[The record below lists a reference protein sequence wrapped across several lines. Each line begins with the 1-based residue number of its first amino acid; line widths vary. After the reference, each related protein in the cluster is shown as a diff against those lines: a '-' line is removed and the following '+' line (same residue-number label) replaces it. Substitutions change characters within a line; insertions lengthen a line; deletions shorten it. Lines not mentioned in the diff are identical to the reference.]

1 MQLYNYL
8 SLMPKNEEL
17 VVFDTDYNFKTNY
30 YKGEDGELRIL
41 FLKFADSLTVTQIS
55 AKGVT
60 VKLASTIKENIKSL
74 EKENLFEI
82 YDIEYIMTL
91 AVEPMINVGRPG
103 VRWLD
108 DEWTVVTEDGSLS
121 AHYENTILVGEDG
134 PEILSLLPSD
144 EEKA

>member
-30 YKGEDGELRIL
+30 YKGKDDELRIL

-82 YDIEYIMTL
+82 YDIEYIMSRL
-91 AVEPMINVGRPG
+91 ENILGGNV
-103 VRWLD
+103 D
-108 DEWTVVTEDGSLS
+108 KEWMKKFIQYRQFHFVYNRE
-121 AHYENTILVGEDG
+121 YI
-134 PEILSLLPSD
+134 
-144 EEKA
+144 

>member
-30 YKGEDGELRIL
+30 YKGEDDELRIL

-74 EKENLFEI
+74 KKENLFEI
-82 YDIEYIMTL
+82 YDIEYIMSRL
-91 AVEPMINVGRPG
+91 ENILGGNV
-103 VRWLD
+103 D
-108 DEWTVVTEDGSLS
+108 KEWMKKFIKCFE
-121 AHYENTILVGEDG
+121 
-134 PEILSLLPSD
+134 
-144 EEKA
+144 

>member
-30 YKGEDGELRIL
+30 YKGEDDELRIL

-55 AKGVT
+55 TKGVT

-82 YDIEYIMTL
+82 YDIEYIMSRL
-91 AVEPMINVGRPG
+91 ENILGGNVDKG
-103 VRWLD
+103 WMKKFIQCF
-108 DEWTVVTEDGSLS
+108 EQYIME
-121 AHYENTILVGEDG
+121 
-134 PEILSLLPSD
+134 LSLQAVPFCV
-144 EEKA
+144 

>member
-1 MQLYNYL
+1 MSLTKTEHMFTINEKGGNIHMQLYNYL

-30 YKGEDGELRIL
+30 YKGEDDELRIL

-60 VKLASTIKENIKSL
+60 VKLASIIKENIKSL

-82 YDIEYIMTL
+82 YDIEYIMSRL
-91 AVEPMINVGRPG
+91 ENILGGNV
-103 VRWLD
+103 D
-108 DEWTVVTEDGSLS
+108 KEWMKKFIQCFE
-121 AHYENTILVGEDG
+121 
-134 PEILSLLPSD
+134 
-144 EEKA
+144 

>member
-30 YKGEDGELRIL
+30 YKGEDDELRIL
-41 FLKFADSLTVTQIS
+41 FLKFANSLTVTQIS

-82 YDIEYIMTL
+82 YDIEYIMSRL
-91 AVEPMINVGRPG
+91 ENILGGNV
-103 VRWLD
+103 D
-108 DEWTVVTEDGSLS
+108 KEWMKKFIQCFE
-121 AHYENTILVGEDG
+121 
-134 PEILSLLPSD
+134 
-144 EEKA
+144 

>member
-1 MQLYNYL
+1 MSLTKIEHMFTINEKGNIHMQLYNYL

-30 YKGEDGELRIL
+30 YKGEDDELRIL

-60 VKLASTIKENIKSL
+60 VKLASIIKENIKSL

-82 YDIEYIMTL
+82 YDIEYIMSRL
-91 AVEPMINVGRPG
+91 ENILGGNV
-103 VRWLD
+103 D
-108 DEWTVVTEDGSLS
+108 KEWMKKFIQCFE
-121 AHYENTILVGEDG
+121 
-134 PEILSLLPSD
+134 
-144 EEKA
+144 

>member
-30 YKGEDGELRIL
+30 YKGEDDELRIL

-55 AKGVT
+55 AKGVA

-82 YDIEYIMTL
+82 YDIEYIMSRL
-91 AVEPMINVGRPG
+91 ENILGGNV
-103 VRWLD
+103 D
-108 DEWTVVTEDGSLS
+108 KEWMKKFIQCFEQ
-121 AHYENTILVGEDG
+121 YRME
-134 PEILSLLPSD
+134 LSLQAIPFVYNR
-144 EEKA
+144 EYIVGNQVFMWKE

>member
-1 MQLYNYL
+1 MSLTKIEHMFTINKKEDIHIQLYNYL

-30 YKGEDGELRIL
+30 YKGEDDELRIL

-82 YDIEYIMTL
+82 YDIEYIMSRL
-91 AVEPMINVGRPG
+91 ENILGGNV
-103 VRWLD
+103 D
-108 DEWTVVTEDGSLS
+108 KEWMKKFIQCFE
-121 AHYENTILVGEDG
+121 
-134 PEILSLLPSD
+134 
-144 EEKA
+144 

>member
-1 MQLYNYL
+1 MSLTKIEHMFTINEKGNIHMQLYNYL

-30 YKGEDGELRIL
+30 YKGEDDELRIL

-60 VKLASTIKENIKSL
+60 VKLASIIKENIKSL

-82 YDIEYIMTL
+82 YDIEYIMSRL
-91 AVEPMINVGRPG
+91 ENILGGNV
-103 VRWLD
+103 D
-108 DEWTVVTEDGSLS
+108 KEWMNKFIQCFE
-121 AHYENTILVGEDG
+121 
-134 PEILSLLPSD
+134 
-144 EEKA
+144 